1 MRQIPFPGRL
11 LALLLVLIPAA
22 APLPGAAQ
30 QPGPVP
36 SIVGLV
42 SISADLNGDG
52 VNDRAVLL
60 FDRES
65 DGVDLAIYASVDG
78 KVQEQPAVYVSSFG
92 WTGDTDGTLPE
103 MTVDR
108 TGALV
113 VVFQNNATGQYRWR
127 QQYTIAYRGGTF
139 VVAGY
144 SYTTRDTVTPGAG
157 GSCSVDFLT
166 GQATRDGKPAAVP
179 GPPTPLS
186 AWSDRNIPKTCAFN

>member
-1 MRQIPFPGRL
+1 MRQIPFPRPL
-11 LALLLVLIPAA
+11 LALLVAA
-22 APLPGAAQ
+22 APLPVAAQ
-30 QPGPVP
+30 QPGPAP

-52 VNDRAVLL
+52 VNDRAMLL

-78 KVQEQPAVYVSSFG
+78 KLQERPAVYVSSLG

-108 TGALV
+108 TGALI
-113 VVFQNNATGQYRWR
+113 VVFQNDATGQYRWR

-166 GQATRDGKPAAVP
+166 GRATRDGKPATVP
-179 GPPTPLS
+179 GPPPPLS
-186 AWSDRNIPKTCAFN
+186 AWTSGNIPAVCTFN